1 MSLMSLS
8 HGRERR
14 WRRRVGSRRKEK
26 AQCRAGI
33 QSREQLEGNRQ
44 RLMLASSGPAPTSM
58 RLPAAVALLQLKI
71 GKDANA
77 RGTKFRKN
85 PLRSL
90 SPDRSA
96 ARTENRNGLPIAKPS
111 RAEPGPEPGFLPV
124 Q

>member
-8 HGRERR
+8 RGRERR

-33 QSREQLEGNRQ
+33 QSREQLEGNGRRLARSDPQ
-44 RLMLASSGPAPTSM
+44 RMLAPSAPAPTSM
-58 RLPAAVALLQLKI
+58 RLPAAFALLQLKI
-71 GKDANA
+71 GKDTNA

-85 PLRSL
+85 ALRSL

-96 ARTENRNGLPIAKPS
+96 ACTENRSGLRLA
-111 RAEPGPEPGFLPV
+111 
-124 Q
+124 